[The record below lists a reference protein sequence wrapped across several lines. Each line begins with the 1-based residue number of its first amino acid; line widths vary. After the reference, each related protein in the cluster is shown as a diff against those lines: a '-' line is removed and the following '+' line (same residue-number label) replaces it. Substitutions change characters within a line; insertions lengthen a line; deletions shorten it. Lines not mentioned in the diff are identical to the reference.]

1 MFHYETSKVS
11 HTTKKK
17 KKVTRFSFFINNTFI
32 SNAGLKLA
40 NNQAQDKQHPEDEL
54 LLFEN
59 YSLSSSTLSSE
70 NNRISSKNVQKT
82 SMSV

>member
-1 MFHYETSKVS
+1 MFHYETRKVS
-11 HTTKKK
+11 HTTH
-17 KKVTRFSFFINNTFI
+17 FPFFINNIFI

-40 NNQAQDKQHPEDEL
+40 NNQAKDKQHPEDEL
-54 LLFEN
+54 LRFKN

>member
-1 MFHYETSKVS
+1 MFQYETRKVS
-11 HTTKKK
+11 HTP
-17 KKVTRFSFFINNTFI
+17 RFPFFINNIFI